1 MNTKEVKNHVSG
13 YTQRIVPISG
23 LAGTAMNIHR
33 ILSPQI
39 PIAVIIVGMKE
50 SPVALIAPENTSIPT
65 KKI

>member
-1 MNTKEVKNHVSG
+1 MVTI
-13 YTQRIVPISG
+13 RG
-23 LAGTAMNIHR
+23 LAGTAMNIHS

-39 PIAVIIVGMKE
+39 PIAVIMVGIKE